1 MYNVYGDKMKIYLIR
16 HGETEANKQA
26 IIQGRTDNPLNQTG
40 IDQAIQTGRYLK
52 IMNVDFDYCVS
63 SPLNRAIHT
72 IELIKNEL
80 NLNLHTHIEKDLI
93 ERDFGEY
100 DGVKIGDGYYEAVH
114 GNIIPGLETDKEI
127 EKRVSQ
133 FFLSFFKK
141 NNYKHVLMVAHAH
154 VIKALLVQNLNDFDY
169 DTYLKNCSI
178 NIIGFDDKI
187 EVIDYNIDPLD

>member
-141 NNYKHVLMVAHAH
+141 NNYKNVLMVAHAH